1 LSPIIQSE
9 SSSGQ
14 NIVDMKFDIGIE
26 KRKFILT
33 VSLLVE
39 NFTSIFLS
47 RLLEIKDHRQT
58 ISFSN
63 KSSNLSFNQKINLLI
78 DIGAIPAGQRNKFL
92 TFMEIRNQFMHNL
105 EAKSYETCFDFIDGK
120 DKFVLK
126 TYPQDPKKSREEQLE
141 KATEELSNEVLS
153 MSAKLY
159 DKVKEKIEKEVRFDT
174 LEKVH
179 PVLIK
184 AIADIEKKRTS
195 ANNVKAKSKP

>member
-1 LSPIIQSE
+1 
-9 SSSGQ
+9 
-14 NIVDMKFDIGIE
+14 MKFDIGIE
-26 KRKFILT
+26 KREFILT

-47 RLLEIKDHRQT
+47 RLLEIKDYRQT
-58 ISFSN
+58 ISFGN

-78 DIGAIPAGQRNKFL
+78 DIGAVPAGQKNKFV

-105 EAKSYETCFDFIDGK
+105 EAKSYETCFDFMDGK

-141 KATEELSNEVLS
+141 KATQELSNEVLS

-159 DKVKEKIEKEVRFDT
+159 DKVKEKIEKEVRFDL
-174 LEKVH
+174 LEKVQ

-184 AIADIEKKRTS
+184 AIADLGKKKTS
-195 ANNVKAKSKP
+195 GNNVTAKSKPVGKKL